1 MYVAQLTL
9 VALLA
14 SRLPLL
20 SVVCKKKTFAIK
32 FPNSSENWNFSFE
45 SERLHMHHTFQFHC
59 YLAKSL
65 HVFGKSAHFTTR
77 AMR

>member
-20 SVVCKKKTFAIK
+20 SVVCKKKTFAIF
-32 FPNSSENWNFSFE
+32 FPNSSENWK
-45 SERLHMHHTFQFHC
+45 
-59 YLAKSL
+59 KSKNL
-65 HVFGKSAHFTTR
+65 IGKAEHLP
-77 AMR
+77 